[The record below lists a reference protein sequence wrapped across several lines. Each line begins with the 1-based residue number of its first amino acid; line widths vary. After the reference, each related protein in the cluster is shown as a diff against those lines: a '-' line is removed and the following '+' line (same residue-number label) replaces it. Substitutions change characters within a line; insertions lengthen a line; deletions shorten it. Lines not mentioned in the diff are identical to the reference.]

1 MRMVVAYLSAAA
13 VFLVLDLLW
22 LGYIASGFYRN
33 ELGPLLAESVNIPA
47 AVAFYT
53 LFVAGLMIFAVAP
66 ALESGGVL
74 RALQLGALFGFFAYA
89 TYDLT
94 NLATFKG
101 FTWRVAVVDIVW
113 GSFLAGV
120 SAAAGAKAAT
130 LT

>member
-1 MRMVVAYLSAAA
+1 MRMVVAYLAAAA

-47 AVAFYT
+47 AVAFYA

-94 NLATFKG
+94 NLATLKG

-113 GSFLAGV
+113 GSFLAGA

-130 LT
+130 LI